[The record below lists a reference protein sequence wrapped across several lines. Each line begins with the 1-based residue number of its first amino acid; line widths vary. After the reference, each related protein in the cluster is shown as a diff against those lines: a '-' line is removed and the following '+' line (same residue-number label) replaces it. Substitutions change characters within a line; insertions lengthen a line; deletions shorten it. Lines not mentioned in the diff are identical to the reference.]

1 MHAHVFCASTFGVDA
16 HLVDV
21 EVHSRPFG
29 TPSYLLVGL
38 PDRAISESYARIDT
52 AIRSTGYT
60 MPEGRK
66 TVNLAPADVPKE
78 GSAFDLPIAV
88 GLLAVSDLVNRGLLR
103 ETLIMGELALDGS
116 LRPVKGVLPIAV
128 EALRRGFRSM
138 LLPRAN
144 AREAAVVEGIR
155 VYGFDRLQE
164 VIAWL
169 NAPELYEPERVD
181 LSGLFECAP
190 ATDLDFKDVRGQE
203 TVKRAMEIAAAGGH
217 NILLVGPPGSGKTML
232 ARRIPGILPPMQ
244 LSESLETTKIHSV
257 SGLLVGAGSES
268 ALVIRRPFR
277 SPHHSVSSVALVG
290 GGSIPMPGE
299 ISLAH
304 NGVLFLDELPE
315 FQRNALEVL
324 RQPLEDGCVSISRA
338 RMSVTY
344 PARFMLVAS
353 MNPSP
358 AGDWPQEGDVKGY
371 VDALKYRSRISG
383 PLMDRI
389 DLYVEVPKVSF
400 EELSARSE
408 GESSESIRAR
418 VIEARRRQEQ
428 RFRALSG
435 VYCNAQMH
443 TQLVRQHCRPDEAG
457 MSLLRSVMQSL
468 KLSARAY
475 DRILKVS
482 RSIADLE
489 GSDRIEVAHLAEA
502 TQYVRGREA
511 AINH

>member
-88 GLLAVSDLVNRGLLR
+88 GLLAVSDLVNRRLLR

-116 LRPVKGVLPIAV
+116 LRPVKGVLPIAI

-155 VYGFDRLQE
+155 VFGFERLQE

-169 NAPELYEPERVD
+169 NAPELYTPEKVD
-181 LSGLFECAP
+181 LAGIFESESP
-190 ATDLDFKDVRGQE
+190 SELDFRDVRGQE
-203 TVKRAMEIAAAGGH
+203 SVKRAMEIAAAGGH

-257 SGLLVGAGSES
+257 SGLLVGDGNETG
-268 ALVIRRPFR
+268 LVTRRPFR
-277 SPHHSVSSVALVG
+277 SPHHSVSAVALVG

-324 RQPLEDGCVSISRA
+324 RQPLEDGYVSIARA

-358 AGDWPQEGDVKGY
+358 AGDWPLPEDVKGMQE
-371 VDALKYRSRISG
+371 AMKYRARISG

-389 DLYVEVPKVSF
+389 DLHVEVPKVSF
-400 EELSARSE
+400 DELAGRSA
-408 GESSESIRAR
+408 GESSETIRAR
-418 VIEARRRQEQ
+418 VVAARQRQAM
-428 RFRALSG
+428 RFRGHPG

-443 TQLVRQHCRPDEAG
+443 PRLVRQHCRLDEAG
-457 MSLLRSVMQSL
+457 MALLRAVMHSL

-475 DRILKVS
+475 DRILKVA
-482 RSIADLE
+482 RSIADLSGSESIKAEHVAE
-489 GSDRIEVAHLAEA
+489 GAQFA
-502 TQYVRGREA
+502 RGREELKS
-511 AINH
+511 